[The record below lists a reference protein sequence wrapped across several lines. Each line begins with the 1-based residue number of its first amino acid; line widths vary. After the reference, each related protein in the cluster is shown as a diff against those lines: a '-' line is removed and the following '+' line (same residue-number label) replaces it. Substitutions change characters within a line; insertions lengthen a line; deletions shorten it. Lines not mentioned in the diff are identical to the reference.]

1 MLTDRAIK
9 VLKAPAKGQV
19 DVSDKS
25 DVKGMVLRISQRA
38 RVFYLSFRSPL
49 DGKPAKVRLG
59 DYPSIG
65 LADARQKGREY
76 RAMIDRGIDPR
87 AHEKAETERREA
99 EAAAAKVAAKRVE
112 KNTLA
117 RVAADFVQHCE
128 RAGQRRWQE
137 RERQLRVYVPAEW
150 SDRRIEEITR
160 GEVRELLATLER
172 ERGPVQANRVVQ
184 TLRAMFNWAR
194 REGRCDANPAAELR
208 SAIKEASRDRVLS
221 DAELAAV
228 WRATNALG
236 TPFGPYIR
244 FLALTGQRRSEAAT
258 MRWQD
263 VDLDAATW
271 EIPAVENKQ
280 GRAHGV
286 PLSDAAVALLRA
298 LPCWSND
305 RAAFVFT
312 TTEGARPISGWSKA
326 KARLDALIAGAA
338 ARKEAAPVAPWTL
351 HDLRRTVASGMARL
365 GIAPHV
371 CEKVLGHEPAAIS
384 GVAAVYNRHDY
395 GDEKRRALDAWTT
408 HVATIA
414 DASGKVVPL
423 TRRA

>member
-1 MLTDRAIK
+1 MLTDRAIRL
-9 VLKAPAKGQV
+9 LKAPAKGQV
-19 DVSDKS
+19 DVSDGS
-25 DVKGMVLRISQRA
+25 DVKGLVLRVSQRA

-76 RAMIDRGIDPR
+76 RAMIGRGIDPR
-87 AHEKAETERREA
+87 VHEKEETERREA
-99 EAAAAKVAAKRVE
+99 EAAAAKIAAERAE
-112 KNTLA
+112 RNTLA

-150 SDRRIEEITR
+150 GDRRIEEITR

-194 REGRCDANPAAELR
+194 REGRCDANPAADLR

-228 WRATNALG
+228 WRATALIG
-236 TPFGPYIR
+236 EPFGPYVR
-244 FLALTGQRRSEAAT
+244 LLVLTGQRRSETAH
-258 MRWQD
+258 MRWRD
-263 VDLDAATW
+263 VNLNAATW
-271 EIPAVENKQ
+271 EIPAIENKQ
-280 GRAHGV
+280 GRVHGV
-286 PLSDAAVALLRA
+286 PLSDASVALLRE
-298 LPCWSND
+298 LTRCSGDP
-305 RAAFVFT
+305 AAFVFT
-312 TTEGARPISGWSKA
+312 TTGGERPISGWSKA
-326 KARLDALIAGAA
+326 KAHLDAII
-338 ARKEAAPVAPWTL
+338 AAPVARWTL

-395 GDEKRRALDAWTT
+395 GDEKRRALDAWTI

-414 DASGKVVPL
+414 DASDKVVPL